1 MEPLAR
7 SSATTGTNAQP
18 YQTHIKGVLK
28 KVIDNLK
35 RITPFT
41 NLERAEYH
49 NRILKRAALTHD
61 LGKLA
66 DQNQNALR
74 KSQKGKRQPL
84 PIDHRD
90 AGVKYLLGC
99 QSENPEAV
107 MVYAHHP
114 PGLPNLPAE
123 ILSAHPYRSSDAMT
137 REDSEQNLQR
147 YVELHT
153 SVVGTIPEPCSSKKL
168 SAMEYRILLSCLVD
182 ADYSDA
188 ANVSPVRIDTRWKE
202 RLDKLKEYTAD
213 LQKQEGNSER
223 NHLRKLLFEACLQA
237 SVKDSMTYCDSPVGT
252 GKTTAVMAHMLKVA
266 STYDLR
272 HIFIVLPYTNIIS
285 QTVKILREALVLNG
299 ENPQSIVAE
308 HHHQAD
314 FESHELQHLAT
325 TWQAPIIV
333 TTSVQFF
340 ETLSSSHPAK
350 LRKLHQLAGSGIIFD
365 ESHSLL
371 PMKLWPVSWSWLS
384 DFTTKWGGHV
394 CFCSGTMIKF
404 WENHW
409 LVKRS
414 EIEVKSLLPDEVIA
428 ELNQAEENRILL
440 DIRDKKEISH
450 FQNTEKLAEHIAQY
464 FGSKVVVLNT
474 VYSAAYFAYYLR
486 QSGKDVLHLSTA
498 LSPEDREAVIEEVK
512 HRLSL
517 GEAAGDWILVATS
530 IIECGMDLS
539 FHYGFC
545 EWRSLASYIQLS
557 GRVGRNFEYEDSFL
571 SLFSITDDHITSNPW
586 VRNTQQIFYRMIEEG
601 LLSKESI
608 TEAIS
613 EAFANEY
620 KLDPTASALADLL
633 YKAER
638 QRNFKDVDAQYN
650 VIEDEKRIT
659 AIVNP
664 EIAAR
669 IKAGKYIT
677 ATELQR
683 GSVNIRSSLLEKLG
697 IEMSELPILNEKQ
710 YDSFIGYMKSLI

>member
-7 SSATTGTNAQP
+7 SATTGTNAQT
-18 YQTHIKGVLK
+18 YRAHIKGVLK
-28 KVIDNLK
+28 KTIDNLK
-35 RITPFT
+35 RITPFI
-41 NLERAEYH
+41 NLERAEYY
-49 NRILKRAALTHD
+49 NRILERAALTHD

-74 KSQKGKRQPL
+74 RPQKGKRQPL

-90 AGVKYLLGC
+90 AGVKCLLGC

-107 MVYAHHP
+107 LVYAHHP

-123 ILSAHPYRSSDAMT
+123 LLSANPYRSGDEVT
-137 REDSEQNLQR
+137 LEDSEQNLQR

-153 SVVGTIPEPCSSKKL
+153 SVVGTIPESCPSKKL
-168 SAMEYRILLSCLVD
+168 SAMEQRILLSCLVD

-188 ANVSPVRIDTRWKE
+188 EILSSVRIDTKWEE
-202 RLDKLKEYTAD
+202 RLDRLKEYTAD
-213 LQKQEGNSER
+213 LKKQGGDSER
-223 NHLRKLLFEACLQA
+223 NRLRKLLFESCLQA
-237 SVKDSMTYCDSPVGT
+237 SVKDSVTYCDSPVGT
-252 GKTTAVMAHMLKVA
+252 GKTTAVMAHMLNVA
-266 STYDLR
+266 SAYDLK

-285 QTVKILREALVLNG
+285 QTVKVLREALVLDG

-340 ETLSSSHPAK
+340 ETLSSSRPAK
-350 LRKLHQLAGSGIIFD
+350 LRKLHQLTGSGIIFD

-394 CFCSGTMIKF
+394 CFSLGTMIKF

-428 ELNQAEENRILL
+428 ELNRAEENRILL
-440 DIRDKKEISH
+440 DIRSKKGISH
-450 FQNTEKLAEHIAQY
+450 FQNAENLAEHINQY
-464 FGSKVVVLNT
+464 CGSKVVVLNT

-486 QSGKDVLHLSTA
+486 QCGKDVLHLSTA
-498 LSPEDREAVIEEVK
+498 LSPEDRESVIEEVK
-512 HRLSL
+512 RRLSL

-557 GRVGRNFEYEDSFL
+557 GRVGRNYEYEDSFL
-571 SLFSITDDHITSNPW
+571 SLFSITDDHFTSNPW
-586 VRNTQQIFYRMIEEG
+586 VRNTQQIFYRIIEEG
-601 LLSKESI
+601 LLSKETI
-608 TEAIS
+608 TAAIS

-620 KLDPTASALADLL
+620 KLDPAASAFADTL

-638 QRNFKDVDAQYN
+638 QRNFKDVDERYH

-664 EIAAR
+664 EIAAKV
-669 IKAGKYIT
+669 KAGKYIT